1 MIRKAVWHMFS
12 TEILTRIWLTF
23 IALALGA
30 VGVRFVSPWIAC
42 PAGLALFVLIYRLRY
57 KHF

>member
-1 MIRKAVWHMFS
+1 MFS